1 MLNINNIRELLSN
14 MTQDI
19 NSNIKKL
26 RKAFESLE
34 YTDDDNQSLLHIL
47 VDNKYDEE
55 KCFFGNSITFKS
67 WT

>member
-55 KCFFGNSITFKS
+55 NVFWQFNHF
-67 WT
+67 